1 MSATDR
7 AFDAVKAIFVYREQM
22 ADLRGDMSDLG
33 QSVRALAASHANL
46 RDRVSRIEG
55 FLGRFGQGGSD
66 LPLLD
71 Q

>member
-22 ADLRGDMSDLG
+22 ADLRSDLGELG

-55 FLGRFGQGGSD
+55 FLAGVGGGVANFPM
-66 LPLLD
+66 LE